1 MFMLLNLILNH
12 WRLDFYSFW
21 VLFPLNI
28 NILGETLLF
37 LKPWN
42 KVFSMSDG
50 LTCQFIND
58 LKNKLSCFFLEHYE
72 FSVLEMKFLGTKIL
86 LYHDQSRTCDPVWAH
101 YWDRCEADLRPR
113 KKNSKNCYTSL
124 TLRKCSH
131 WSFTDVLLVRI
142 RTFSLAFICIN
153 AQFFFFFFFLVG
165 YPKGL
170 V

>member
-21 VLFPLNI
+21 VLFPLHI
-28 NILGETLLF
+28 NILGETLFF
-37 LKPWN
+37 LKPWH
-42 KVFSMSDG
+42 KVFSMSDS

-101 YWDRCEADLRPR
+101 CWDRGWSWPQT
-113 KKNSKNCYTSL
+113 KGKNSKKLLYFTNIKKIFTMEFYW
-124 TLRKCSH
+124 CS
-131 WSFTDVLLVRI
+131 SI
-142 RTFSLAFICIN
+142 A
-153 AQFFFFFFFLVG
+153 
-165 YPKGL
+165 Y
-170 V
+170 